1 MKFRSCK
8 CSCGSKCRPK
18 PTSSLPH
25 PKNVF
30 PCMLYAEGT
39 EKVNQSV
46 EEDLKKED
54 PDDVEAATAAIQD
67 NEVDG

>member
-1 MKFRSCK
+1 MKCK
-8 CSCGSKCRPK
+8 CTCKK
-18 PTSSLPH
+18 ATTSSSPLPT
-25 PKNVF
+25 NVF

-54 PDDVEAATAAIQD
+54 PENIESAVAAIQD
-67 NEVDG
+67 NEVDE

>member
-1 MKFRSCK
+1 MKLRPCR
-8 CSCGSKCRPK
+8 CTCGSKCRPK
-18 PTSSLPH
+18 NTLPS
-25 PKNVF
+25 V
-30 PCMLYAEGT
+30 LYTEGT

-67 NEVDG
+67 NEVDE

>member
-1 MKFRSCK
+1 MKCRPCK
-8 CSCGSKCRPK
+8 CSCRPK
-18 PTSSLPH
+18 NTLPS
-25 PKNVF
+25 V
-30 PCMLYAEGT
+30 LYTEGT

-54 PDDVEAATAAIQD
+54 PESIESAVAAIED